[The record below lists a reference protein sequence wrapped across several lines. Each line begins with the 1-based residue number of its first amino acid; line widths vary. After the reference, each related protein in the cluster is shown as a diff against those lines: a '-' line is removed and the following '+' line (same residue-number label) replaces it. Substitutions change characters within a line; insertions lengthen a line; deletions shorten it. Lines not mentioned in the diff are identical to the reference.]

1 MEYKFSKKVAS
12 LQASAIREI
21 LKNTGKPGV
30 ISFAAGSPASE
41 VFPVDKFQEI
51 SKDILKD
58 EPLLALQYSITEGY
72 PELRNTLKKRLE
84 SLNCFNPETDDLI
97 ITSGAQ
103 QGNELASKVMCDY
116 GDTMICES
124 PSFIGSLNAFRSY
137 GVNLDGVPMENDGM
151 NIEILE
157 EKLKKGN
164 AKLLYIIANFQNP
177 TGITTS
183 LEKRKAIYELCEKY
197 GTLILEDN
205 PYGDLR
211 FEGEDIPSIKTMDKS
226 GIVLYSGTFSKILA
240 PGLRVGYIAGPKEVI
255 QKCIVCKQVE
265 DVHTNIWAQLL
276 CNEFLK
282 RYDIDEHIASIK
294 SVYRDKCSLMDKEM
308 KENFSSEIK
317 WVKPEGG
324 MFIWAKL
331 PENINAPEF
340 CRRAINEF
348 KIAIVPGNAFAI
360 NDEKLNYFRLN
371 YSTPSNDDIVS
382 GIKTLGKLTKN
393 Y

>member
-1 MEYKFSKKVAS
+1 MEYKFSEKVSS

-41 VFPVDKFQEI
+41 AFPIEKFQNI
-51 SKDILKD
+51 SESILKNN
-58 EPLLALQYSITEGY
+58 PMAVLQYSITEGY
-72 PELRNTLKKRLE
+72 GELREAVKKRLI
-84 SLNCFNPETDDLI
+84 SLNCFDPEIDDII

-103 QGNELASKVMCDY
+103 QGNELASKVMCDS

-137 GVNLDGVPMENDGM
+137 GVKLEGIPMENDGM
-151 NIEILE
+151 NVEVLE
-157 EKLKKGN
+157 ETLKKSK
-164 AKLLYIIANFQNP
+164 AKLLYIITNFQNP

-183 LEKRKAIYELCEKY
+183 FEKRKSIYDLCKKY
-197 GTLILEDN
+197 GVLILEDN

-211 FEGEDIPSIKTMDKS
+211 FEGENIPSIKTLDND

-255 QKCIVCKQVE
+255 QKCVVCKQVA

-282 RYDIDEHIASIK
+282 RYSLDEHINSIK
-294 SVYRDKCSLMDKEM
+294 SVYKRKCDLMDSGM
-308 KENFSSEIK
+308 KEHFSSDVT
-317 WVKPEGG
+317 WNKPEGG

-331 PENINAPEF
+331 PDDIDAVAF
-340 CRRAINEF
+340 CKKAIDDC
-348 KIAIVPGNAFAI
+348 KIAAVPGSAFVI

-371 YSTPSNDDIVS
+371 YSTPSDEDIVK
-382 GIKTLGKLTKN
+382 GIEILGKLTKN
-393 Y
+393 F

>member
-41 VFPVDKFQEI
+41 AFPVDKFQEI

-84 SLNCFNPETDDLI
+84 SLGCFNPETDDLI

-137 GVNLDGVPMENDGM
+137 GVSLDGVPMENDGM

-164 AKLLYIIANFQNP
+164 VKLLYIIANFQNP

-211 FEGEDIPSIKTMDKS
+211 FEGENIPSIKTMDKS

-255 QKCIVCKQVE
+255 QKCVVCKQVE

-308 KENFSSEIK
+308 KENFSSEIE

-331 PENINAPEF
+331 PENIEAAEF

-348 KIAIVPGNAFAI
+348 KIAIVPGSAFAI

-371 YSTPSNDDIVS
+371 YSTPSNDDIVN
-382 GIKTLGKLTKN
+382 GIRTLGKLTKN